1 MSQKNFPDKIVSFLL
16 LFTVVT
22 ALALSLVPPFAQP
35 LSYHD
40 FADKRTLFYISNFSD
55 VMSNLAFI
63 IVGYLG
69 IKTIHQ
75 PTPTQCALTPEAKW
89 AYLIGFIGTILTG
102 LGSIYYHLHPN
113 NYTLFWDRAPMGMLL
128 MSFFAA
134 IFIER
139 VNRSI
144 GFYLLFPLI
153 LLATLCTLQWELSEL
168 WGQGDMR
175 LYIWS
180 QGYPLIMI
188 IFILFFFPSSYVRN
202 YYLTTCFILFG
213 LAKITEGL
221 DKIIYHFTFETISG
235 HTLKHL
241 LAAIAVYS
249 LVYDVKNRQSKPS
262 PQNNTSS

>member
-1 MSQKNFPDKIVSFLL
+1 MSKESFQDKIVTFLL
-16 LFTVVT
+16 LFTVVA
-22 ALALSLVPPFAQP
+22 ALALSLIPPFAQP

-40 FADKRTLFYISNFSD
+40 FADKRALFYISNFSD
-55 VMSNLAFI
+55 VISNLVFI

-69 IKTIHQ
+69 IKTIYQ
-75 PTPTQCALTPEAKW
+75 PTSSQGALTPEAKW

-102 LGSIYYHLHPN
+102 LGSTYYHLHPN
-113 NYTLFWDRAPMGMLL
+113 NSTLFWDRVPMGILL

-144 GFYLLFPLI
+144 GFYLLWPLI
-153 LLATLCTLQWELSEL
+153 LIATLCTLQWELSEL

-180 QGYPLIMI
+180 QSYPLIMI
-188 IFILFFFPSSYVRN
+188 IFILLFFPSPYMRN
-202 YYLTTCFILFG
+202 YYLTICFILFG
-213 LAKITEGL
+213 LAKITESL
-221 DKIIYHFTFETISG
+221 DQMIYHFTSEAISG

-241 LAAIAVYS
+241 LAAVAVYA
-249 LVYDVKNRQSKPS
+249 LVYDVKHRQSK
-262 PQNNTSS
+262 T

>member
-40 FADKRTLFYISNFSD
+40 FADKRSLFYISNFSD

-69 IKTIHQ
+69 IKTIYQ
-75 PTPTQCALTPEAKW
+75 PTPSQCVLTPEAKW
-89 AYLIGFIGTILTG
+89 AYLMGFIATLLTG
-102 LGSIYYHLHPN
+102 LGSASYHLHPD
-113 NYTLFWDRAPMGMLL
+113 NYTLFWDRIPIGILL

-139 VNRSI
+139 VNRMI
-144 GFYLLFPLI
+144 GFYLLLPLI
-153 LLATLCTLQWELSEL
+153 LLAILCTLQWELSEL

-180 QGYPLIMI
+180 QGYPLLMI
-188 IFILFFFPSSYVRN
+188 LFILFFFPSPYVRN
-202 YYLTTCFILFG
+202 HYLTICFILFG
-213 LAKITEGL
+213 LAKIAEGF
-221 DKIIYHFTFETISG
+221 DKIIYHFTSGTISG

-249 LVYDVKNRQSKPS
+249 LVYDVKHRQRD
-262 PQNNTSS
+262 NASS